1 MARSLALSAQAVVAV
16 VDYRLAPEHPYPA
29 ALDDAVAA
37 LGWVSETAEV
47 LGIDAARVAVAGDS
61 AGGQLAAALVSRVGD
76 QTKLRHLALVYPLL
90 DPNRLSIS
98 ARMMADDYM
107 LTGEFID
114 WAWHCYGGEHS
125 DPLVNVFEAD
135 LGDFP
140 PASVLTAEF
149 DPLRDEGLAFADR
162 LREAGAQVESH
173 CFAGMIHGFA
183 GLSHVVPQSA
193 SEAIEWI
200 GRRVGAALAS

>member
-1 MARSLALSAQAVVAV
+1 VAV

-37 LGWVSETAEV
+37 YGWVRENAQL
-47 LGIDAARVAVAGDS
+47 LGVDSTRVAVAGDS

-76 QTKLRHLALVYPLL
+76 QTKLRHLALLYPLL
-90 DPNRLSIS
+90 DPNRSSTS
-98 ARMMADDYM
+98 ARTMPDAYM

-114 WAWHCYGGEHS
+114 WAWQCYGGEHS
-125 DPLVNVFEAD
+125 DPLVNVFVAE
-135 LGDFP
+135 LGGFP

-149 DPLRDEGLAFADR
+149 DPLRDEGLAFAEQ
-162 LREAGAQVESH
+162 LHVAGAEVESR
-173 CFAGMIHGFA
+173 CFSGMIHGFA

-193 SEAIEWI
+193 SEAIDWI
-200 GRRVGAALAS
+200 GRRVGSALGS